1 MTQQSKRLAI
11 EFGLALVV
19 CGVIAAFDRV
29 LIGLAGMVLCMFV
42 FSARVLMAPR
52 ADDAAEEAAGDE
64 FAGAVSKPEHNVTGL
79 LPHRYNFGNPIY
91 HPQDDPP
98 DAQGR

>member
-1 MTQQSKRLAI
+1 MTQQSKRLVT
-11 EFGLALVV
+11 EFGLALAV

-29 LIGLAGMVLCMFV
+29 LIGLSGVVLCIFV
-42 FSARVLMAPR
+42 YSARALMAPR
-52 ADDAAEEAAGDE
+52 ADEAAEAAAGDE